1 MPNSTVGELSGGER
15 QGIAIGRA
23 MYFDADLIILD
34 EPTVA
39 LALKEVQKVLDFVR
53 GIKTSGRAAIYI
65 EHNLAHVHELADRM
79 VVLDRGEVVS
89 VIRQG
94 EMSLGDLTRH
104 LLELQSAREGAAG
117 A

>member
-1 MPNSTVGELSGGER
+1 
-15 QGIAIGRA
+15 
-23 MYFDADLIILD
+23 
-34 EPTVA
+34 
-39 LALKEVQKVLDFVR
+39 
-53 GIKTSGRAAIYI
+53 
-65 EHNLAHVHELADRM
+65 
-79 VVLDRGEVVS
+79 VVS